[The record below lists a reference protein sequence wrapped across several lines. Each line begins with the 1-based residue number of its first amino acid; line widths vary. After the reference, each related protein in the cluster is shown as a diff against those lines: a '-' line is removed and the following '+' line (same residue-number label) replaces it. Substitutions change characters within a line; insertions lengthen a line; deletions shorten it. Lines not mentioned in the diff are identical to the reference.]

1 MVDLSKL
8 EAAIRLFLEA
18 IGEDLTREGL
28 EQTPKRVA
36 KAAADLFGGC
46 SNDLI
51 AEGLVKSFCSN
62 FEEMVLVDDIN
73 FCSFCEHHILPFFG
87 TVSLAYVPD
96 GRIIGLS
103 KIARLVDFFSKRLQ
117 VQENLT
123 DKIADAVFEEFS
135 VKGVMVL
142 VRAVHTC
149 MAIRGVKKFNSST
162 VTISK
167 KGVFKFDEGL
177 QNYFF
182 KAIGLS
188 CNHT

>member
-1 MVDLSKL
+1 MVDESKL
-8 EAAIRLFLEA
+8 EAAVQLFLEA
-18 IGEDLTREGL
+18 IGEDLTREGI

-36 KAAADLFGGC
+36 KAAARLFDGC
-46 SNDLI
+46 SADLL
-51 AEGLVKSFCSN
+51 AKEGLVKSFCSS
-62 FEEMVLVDDIN
+62 FKGMILVDDIN

-123 DKIADAVFEEFS
+123 DKIASAVFKEFN
-135 VKGVMVL
+135 VRGTMVL

-149 MAIRGVKKFNSST
+149 MTIRGVKKFNSST

-167 KGVFKFDEGL
+167 KGVFEFDEGL
-177 QNYFF
+177 QNDFF
-182 KAIGLS
+182 RAVGLS
-188 CNHT
+188 CN